1 MGTAPESS
9 SYRGN
14 EPVPARQRAAAPGA
28 VLDGFGLD
36 ADGVALLADGVAEP
50 AVPPEAYARAERSW
64 HTARELAASGRIYGR
79 DTGVG
84 ANRMVFLSDE
94 DKDEQDLRLLRSHAG
109 GVGALLP
116 AREVRA
122 MLAVRANQVLA
133 GGSGLQPALV
143 RAMVEAL
150 RLHVHPAVNE
160 YGAVGTGDLTAL
172 AQTGLTLIGERP
184 WLVDPVGPLGPEL
197 DPIGAGARG
206 AEVLGA
212 DAATPPGALRPAGGT
227 RGRAP
232 GDGIPADHVP
242 AQAEPPGVESS
253 APESSVPESSAAEAS
268 AAEAYGVE
276 AYGVEPAGGDR
287 AGAGTVGA
295 GPGVGV
301 RADPYP
307 DEGPL
312 APLRTSATATGPAPV
327 ALQRG
332 DGLAL
337 MSSNAL
343 ALGQA
348 ALVCHDVDVL
358 LRASHAVAALSLA
371 AVGGSLEAYAAPV
384 HALRPYAGTLHA
396 AAEVRR
402 LLGQPERPQVPAR
415 RIQDPYGFRA
425 FPQVHGPALESVGA
439 LRRVVG
445 VEINCPPE
453 NPLISEDGGPDGGPA
468 VYHHGGFFAAPLGL
482 SLDQLA
488 LAVLQTARLSAARL
502 GHLGDPDITG
512 LRPFLADGPA
522 ASSGIMILEYS
533 ANSALAELRA
543 AASAPASAGHAVIS
557 RGLEEAASFASQAA
571 RQALRAAGAYR
582 LVLAC
587 ELVAAVRALRAQ
599 PTALLAADAPV
610 RAVLASPALPA
621 GPGDRP
627 LTADVTAA
635 TLLLPAL
642 AAL

>member
-1 MGTAPESS
+1 MGTPPESS
-9 SYRGN
+9 SHRGP
-14 EPVPARQRAAAPGA
+14 EASPAPRRAGAAPGSA

-36 ADGVALLADGVAEP
+36 ADGVALLADGVTEP
-50 AVPPEAYARAERSW
+50 AVPAEAYARAERSW
-64 HTARELAASGRIYGR
+64 HTARRLAASGRIYGR

-160 YGAVGTGDLTAL
+160 FGAVGTGDLTAL

-184 WLVDPVGPLGPEL
+184 WLADPVGPLGPEL
-197 DPIGAGARG
+197 DPIGPEAGTGAYGGGSPDGAGAYGDTG
-206 AEVLGA
+206 AY
-212 DAATPPGALRPAGGT
+212 DQ
-227 RGRAP
+227 AP
-232 GDGIPADHVP
+232 
-242 AQAEPPGVESS
+242 
-253 APESSVPESSAAEAS
+253 
-268 AAEAYGVE
+268 
-276 AYGVEPAGGDR
+276 
-287 AGAGTVGA
+287 
-295 GPGVGV
+295 VGV
-301 RADPYP
+301 HADPYP
-307 DEGPL
+307 GGGPL
-312 APLRTSATATGPAPV
+312 VAPRTSATAPGPAPV

-348 ALVCHDVDVL
+348 ALVCHDIDVL

-384 HALRPYAGTLHA
+384 HALRPYAGTRHA

-402 LLGQPERPQVPAR
+402 LLGQPDRPQVPGR

-468 VYHHGGFFAAPLGL
+468 VHHHGGFFAAPLGL
-482 SLDQLA
+482 GLDQLA
-488 LAVLQTARLSAARL
+488 LSVLQTARLSAARL

-587 ELVAAVRALRAQ
+587 ELVAAVRALRTQ
-599 PTALLAADAPV
+599 PSALLAADAPV
-610 RAVLASPALPA
+610 RAVLDSPGLPSA
-621 GPGDRP
+621 PGDRA

>member
-9 SYRGN
+9 SHRGN
-14 EPVPARQRAAAPGA
+14 DASSAPQRAQAAGA

-36 ADGVALLADGVAEP
+36 ADGVALLADGVAGP
-50 AVPPEAYARAERSW
+50 VVPPEAYARAERSW
-64 HTARELAASGRIYGR
+64 RTAQRLAASGRIYGR

-143 RAMVEAL
+143 HAMVEAL

-184 WLVDPVGPLGPEL
+184 WLADPVGALGPEL
-197 DPIGAGARG
+197 DPIGAEARG

-212 DAATPPGALRPAGGT
+212 ETVRDGGVRHGGVGPGAVPAGPVPAGPASPGAVPPGAVS
-227 RGRAP
+227 P
-232 GDGIPADHVP
+232 GPV
-242 AQAEPPGVESS
+242 PPGANST
-253 APESSVPESSAAEAS
+253 
-268 AAEAYGVE
+268 
-276 AYGVEPAGGDR
+276 EP
-287 AGAGTVGA
+287 
-295 GPGVGV
+295 GPVGV
-301 RADPYP
+301 HADPHP
-307 DEGPL
+307 DGGPV
-312 APLRTSATATGPAPV
+312 APLHTSATAPGPAPV
-327 ALQRG
+327 TLQRG

-348 ALVCHDVDVL
+348 ALVCHDIDVL
-358 LRASHAVAALSLA
+358 LRASHAIAALSLA

-402 LLGQPERPQVPAR
+402 LLGQPERPQAPGR

-425 FPQVHGPALESVGA
+425 FPQVHGPALEAVGA
-439 LRRVVG
+439 LRRVLG
-445 VEINCPPE
+445 VEINCPSE
-453 NPLISEDGGPDGGPA
+453 NPLITEDGGPDGGPA

-482 SLDQLA
+482 ALDQLS
-488 LAVLQTARLSAARL
+488 LAVLQTARLSTARL

-543 AASAPASAGHAVIS
+543 SASSPASAGHTVIS

-587 ELVAAVRALRAQ
+587 ELVAAVRALRIQ
-599 PTALLAADAPV
+599 PADFLDPGAPV
-610 RAVLASPALPA
+610 HAVLTSPALPA

-627 LTADVTAA
+627 LTPDVTAA

-642 AAL
+642 ATL

>member
-1 MGTAPESS
+1 MGTTPEWSSDRDGEAPSAPPRAE
-9 SYRGN
+9 G
-14 EPVPARQRAAAPGA
+14 ARA
-28 VLDGFGLD
+28 VLDGSGLD
-36 ADGVALLADGVAEP
+36 ADRVALIADGAVAP
-50 AVPPEAYARAERSW
+50 VVPPEAYARAERSW
-64 HTARELAASGRIYGR
+64 RTGQRLAASGRMYGR

-94 DKDEQDLRLLRSHAG
+94 DKAEQDLRLLRSHAG
-109 GVGALLP
+109 GIGALLP

-143 RAMVEAL
+143 RALVDAL

-184 WLVDPVGPLGPEL
+184 WLADPVGPLGPEL
-197 DPIGAGARG
+197 DPMGAEPMGAGTGGVAG
-206 AEVLGA
+206 VDPA
-212 DAATPPGALRPAGGT
+212 PAG
-227 RGRAP
+227 
-232 GDGIPADHVP
+232 
-242 AQAEPPGVESS
+242 
-253 APESSVPESSAAEAS
+253 
-268 AAEAYGVE
+268 
-276 AYGVEPAGGDR
+276 
-287 AGAGTVGA
+287 AGAGTPHNEP
-295 GPGVGV
+295 GPVGV
-301 RADPYP
+301 HADPEP
-307 DEGPL
+307 DGGPL
-312 APLRTSATATGPAPV
+312 APLRTSATAPGPAPV
-327 ALQRG
+327 TLQRG

-348 ALVCHDVDVL
+348 ALVCHDIDEL
-358 LRASHAVAALSLA
+358 LRASHVVAALSLA

-384 HALRPYAGTLHA
+384 HALRPYPGTLHA

-402 LLGQPERPQVPAR
+402 LLGQPERPRTPGR

-425 FPQVHGPALESVGA
+425 FPQVHGPALETVAA
-439 LRRVVG
+439 LRRVLA
-445 VEINCPPE
+445 VEINCPSE
-453 NPLISEDGGPDGGPA
+453 NPLITEDGGPDGGPA

-482 SLDQLA
+482 TLDQLS
-488 LAVLQTARLSAARL
+488 LAVLQTARLSTARL
-502 GHLGDPDITG
+502 GHLGDSDITG

-543 AASAPASAGHAVIS
+543 AASSPASAGHTVLS

-599 PTALLAADAPV
+599 PEVPQLPPDAPV
-610 RAVLASPALPA
+610 RFVLDSPALPA
-621 GPGDRP
+621 VPGDRA
-627 LTADVTAA
+627 LTPDVTAA